1 MAKVFMGAR
10 LQRLREERHLSQ
22 VALAKSLGISASYL
36 NQIERNQRPLTV
48 PILLRLSSVL
58 GVDAQLFSE
67 HDSAGLVADLRDVFG
82 EQSNNGDAVS
92 LAELRMLA
100 DNMPAV
106 ARSVLQL
113 HRRLRGQSERADLLA
128 ARLGDEGR
136 GEGVWTPSADD
147 EVREYLNRRQN
158 HVAELD
164 EAAEQVHA
172 QVHTQVQP
180 ELAAGLQA
188 RLAERHGIQVLTLDE
203 LDGVNRKR
211 RFDARRRVLWLPD
224 ALSAGQRAFQMA
236 AQLALLEQ
244 GATIEALLRHGGFA
258 TPAAQDGARLA
269 LSNYFAGALL
279 MPYRGFL
286 DAAEALAYDIERL
299 AHRFGVGFEAVCHR
313 LSTLQRPGAPGL
325 PFFFMRVDRA
335 GNVSKRQSATDFH
348 FSRIGGTCPLWIV
361 YEAFSHPT
369 QVLTQVARMPDGRT
383 YLWIARQVHS
393 GAIGFRAPGKTF
405 AVALGCDIAQA
416 HRLVYSK
423 GLELRDPAA
432 AAAIGTGCK
441 TCERSDCPQRAFP
454 SMLPAQAGAAQPL
467 HSR

>member
-48 PILLRLSSVL
+48 PILLRVSSVL

-67 HDSAGLVADLRDVFG
+67 HDSAGLVADLRDVLG
-82 EQSNNGDAVS
+82 EQRDGDAAS

-113 HRRLRGQSERADLLA
+113 HRRYRTLGERADLLA

-136 GEGVWTPSADD
+136 GEGVWAPSAAD

-164 EAAEQVHA
+164 EAAEQLHA
-172 QVHTQVQP
+172 QLQRD
-180 ELAAGLQA
+180 LAAGLQA
-188 RLAERHGIQVLTLDE
+188 RLAERHGIQVLTSDE
-203 LDGVNRKR
+203 LDGIDRKR
-211 RFDARRRVLWLPD
+211 RFDERRRVLWLPE

-244 GATIEALLRHGGFA
+244 GGAIDSLVRHGRFS
-258 TPAAQDGARLA
+258 TTAAQDGARLA
-269 LSNYFAGALL
+269 LSNYFAGAVL

-286 DAAEALAYDIERL
+286 DAAEAMAYDIERL

-393 GAIGFRAPGKTF
+393 GPAGFRAPGKTF

-416 HRLVYSK
+416 QRLVYSK

-441 TCERSDCPQRAFP
+441 TCERADCPQRAFP
-454 SMLPAQAGAAQPL
+454 SMV
-467 HSR
+467 

>member
-48 PILLRLSSVL
+48 PILLRVSSVL
-58 GVDAQLFSE
+58 GVDAQRFSE
-67 HDSAGLVADLRDVFG
+67 HDSAGLVADLRDVLG
-82 EQSNNGDAVS
+82 EQRDGDAVS

-106 ARSVLQL
+106 ARSVLRL
-113 HRRLRGQSERADLLA
+113 HRRYRASSERADLLA

-136 GEGVWTPSADD
+136 GEGVWAPSADD

-164 EAAEQVHA
+164 EAAEQMHA
-172 QVHTQVQP
+172 ALQP
-180 ELAAGLQA
+180 NLYAGLLA
-188 RLAERHGIQVLTLDE
+188 RLAERHGIRVVASDE
-203 LDGVNRKR
+203 LDGVERKR
-211 RFDARRRVLWLPD
+211 RFDERARVLWLAD
-224 ALSAGQRAFQMA
+224 ALSVGQRVFQMG

-244 GATIEALLRHGGFA
+244 GGAIDALVEAGGFGSD
-258 TPAAQDGARLA
+258 AARAGARLA

-286 DAAEALAYDIERL
+286 EAAEAMAYDIERL
-299 AHRFGVGFEAVCHR
+299 AHRFGAGFEAVCHR

-393 GAIGFRAPGKTF
+393 GPAGYRAPGKTF

-416 HRLVYSK
+416 QRLVYSK

-441 TCERSDCPQRAFP
+441 TCERGDCPQRAFP
-454 SMLPAQAGAAQPL
+454 SMLSPATP
-467 HSR
+467 